1 MRGYLYGRK
10 KRLFSIIRKISP
22 PHFGGRN
29 GAALGVFAQG
39 EKQTTLEGKMKL
51 VNKANP
57 RKICQKALISGE
69 TKS

>member
-1 MRGYLYGRK
+1 MISANFMRGYLYGRK

-39 EKQTTLEGKMKL
+39 GKTNNFRGK
-51 VNKANP
+51 NEAGK
-57 RKICQKALISGE
+57 
-69 TKS
+69 